1 MDAMTVSEAAEQA
14 GTTADTIRY
23 YERIG
28 VIPEAPRSNSG
39 YRLYR
44 SEDVERLRFIKRAQ
58 RFGLRLDDIRGLV
71 EIRDRGLCPCG
82 HARDLLI
89 DRLDELEEEITDLR
103 RLRQDIV
110 GLLDAEMT
118 RPGAWPCG
126 PEDPEVS

>member
-89 DRLDELEEEITDLR
+89 DRLDELEQEITDLR

-110 GLLDAEMT
+110 GLLDAEVT

-126 PEDPEVS
+126 PEEPEVG